1 MLSCRLPVDPEE
13 LAPVDTLMEPLVPT
27 EEPVLSVAEPLEPAP
42 ETSDEKS
49 LTLPEPAETPT
60 PEEIVMAPPSP
71 ADEVLA
77 PADS

>member
-13 LAPVDTLMEPLVPT
+13 LAPVDTLMDPLVPI
-27 EEPVLSVAEPLEPAP
+27 EEPVVSAAEPLEPAP

-49 LTLPEPAETPT
+49 LTLPEPVETPT
-60 PEEIVMAPPSP
+60 PEEMVMPPPSP
-71 ADEVLA
+71 ADDVLA